1 MSLAFWNPKAS
12 AQAMQSA
19 TQHNQDISRLGVK
32 LIRTPNSELPGSSW
46 FTWFLAFG
54 SLMISFCPV
63 RATGDAPPSAIQGQ
77 SELLHLVLSLWQF
90 SIATCFQIKGVTCL
104 AKTDNCLTP
113 CCACTA
119 LVCLFHFH
127 RSQSKTVDKP
137 GKAGS

>member
-1 MSLAFWNPKAS
+1 
-12 AQAMQSA
+12 
-19 TQHNQDISRLGVK
+19 
-32 LIRTPNSELPGSSW
+32 
-46 FTWFLAFG
+46 
-54 SLMISFCPV
+54 MISFCPV
-63 RATGDAPPSAIQGQ
+63 RATGDAAPSAIQSQ

-90 SIATCFQIKGVTCL
+90 SIATCFKIKGVTCL